1 MRSRF
6 QNKSSPANGNSKK
19 DGDNDGDDDDQN
31 KNKKR
36 KKNDESPSNF
46 CCDIC
51 GRGANCPRYK
61 ECEVRVLT
69 DMESGIILYSRNC
82 GAKILC
88 FKHYKSCIQ
97 SFLSKHKDCCN
108 LFRKHKKPVRSYL
121 TEVSIQLAKD
131 TSNFTTYNIV
141 PSTKICTRVCL
152 PLLEGAIDAG
162 KLQET
167 FPPEHEV
174 DISLEKDV
182 QGDYSP
188 PKDPKDEVDACFN
201 SVGLV
206 PPEKNNQSVEY
217 ICKKLKELN
226 SAIVKRIDPEGK
238 FNYT

>member
-1 MRSRF
+1 M
-6 QNKSSPANGNSKK
+6 QKKSSPASGTNRK
-19 DGDNDGDDDDQN
+19 DGEEEGDDDDHD

-51 GRGANCPRYK
+51 GRSADCPRYK

-69 DMESGIILYSRNC
+69 DMESEIILYSRNRA
-82 GAKILC
+82 AKILC
-88 FKHYKSCIQ
+88 SKHYKSCIQ

-131 TSNFTTYNIV
+131 TSDFTTYNIV

-188 PKDPKDEVDACFN
+188 PKDPKDKVDTCFN
-201 SVGLV
+201 SVCLF
-206 PPEKNNQSVEY
+206 PPEKHN
-217 ICKKLKELN
+217 LKW
-226 SAIVKRIDPEGK
+226 
-238 FNYT
+238 